1 MMRFRRAN
9 AAHLGTLLATL
20 LAGCAHAPRNGSTAV
35 ETQPPTAQTVQAAPN
50 PLATQPAPSPPAV
63 AAGREDPPRL
73 PQSDPIPPPAR
84 RCPDTRSEATA
95 SASFIAKPPI
105 VDLELSVS
113 IPQKSGSFVP
123 GAENAYGGV
132 VGAVKRA
139 PNKVVVRIRPLP
151 GGTTM
156 RVSFGFKCTDA
167 DGTLTVDMTFASPL
181 HASDPVTIR
190 SIRSD

>member
-9 AAHLGTLLATL
+9 AAHLGTLLATV
-20 LAGCAHAPRNGSTAV
+20 LAGCAHAPVDGSTAV
-35 ETQPPTAQTVQAAPN
+35 ETQPSPARTAQVAPN
-50 PLATQPAPSPPAV
+50 PLATQPAPSPPPF
-63 AAGREDPPRL
+63 AAGSEDPPP

-84 RCPDTRSEATA
+84 RCPDARSEATA

-123 GAENAYGGV
+123 HAENAYGGV

-167 DGTLTVDMTFASPL
+167 EGTLTVDMTFASPP

-190 SIRSD
+190 SMRSD